1 VVVVVHRVAALEPEV
16 DGQLTGPTLM
26 IFVNFTDHPK
36 RYWIVVDHDASLCL
50 ADPRFDIDV
59 TVRTDRS
66 TMYCVYLGHVP
77 FSDAHRAGRIELAGS
92 RASVRRF
99 IDTFQPSP
107 VASTIATESPG

>member
-1 VVVVVHRVAALEPEV
+1 
-16 DGQLTGPTLM
+16 M

-50 ADPRFDIDV
+50 EDPRFDIDV

-66 TMYCVYLGHVP
+66 TMYRIYLGHVP
-77 FSDAHRAGRIELAGS
+77 LAGAHRAGRIELAGS

-99 IDTFQPSP
+99 IDAFHHLLSRRSLPPSRP
-107 VASTIATESPG
+107 DNNRTRAGR